1 MSRAGSDIAWAGRRG
16 VSRGGALSRLA
27 RGVLPLLGLV
37 TLVSAATISCATS
50 SSMQDGASGSAGT
63 SAPAGPSLIATAPD
77 SATPSSSAL
86 PSASAARAAEVQ
98 AIRYADLVNDLSEPD
113 TYFFS
118 DNLISNETS
127 YLQTAE
133 ALAARS
139 EPPSVYVGVG
149 PEQNF
154 SYIALTKP
162 SLAFV
167 VDIRRA
173 NMLIHLLYRASFEEA
188 ADRAEFLALLA
199 GRPTPEAGSL
209 AKDAG
214 IDAVF
219 AAATKAPA
227 TEASYQAAHSRLMKR
242 IEGYGVKLS
251 ADDKKTLSKD
261 HATFH
266 KEGLELRFELHST
279 NGRRY
284 PTLRELL
291 ETKSP
296 SGKTGGYLATDE
308 AFRVVQKMQKE
319 GRIVPLVGDFAGDHA
334 LPQLAQYLTRE
345 KLEVGVF
352 YVSNVEQYLLEPKTW
367 AKWLRNVKALPKT
380 SDAVFVRAYLDQGK
394 PHPKAMKGHRTT
406 TVLSKIGDFEASY
419 GNKPTASF
427 FALCT
432 ENTL

>member
-173 NMLIHLLYRASFEEA
+173 NMLIHLLYGRASRRPPIA
-188 ADRAEFLALLA
+188 RSSLRSWR
-199 GRPTPEAGSL
+199 GRPTPGGRLAREGRRHRRGVSL
-209 AKDAG
+209 PRPRRRRPRR
-214 IDAVF
+214 
-219 AAATKAPA
+219 ATKP
-227 TEASYQAAHSRLMKR
+227 R
-242 IEGYGVKLS
+242 
-251 ADDKKTLSKD
+251 
-261 HATFH
+261 
-266 KEGLELRFELHST
+266 
-279 NGRRY
+279 
-284 PTLRELL
+284 
-291 ETKSP
+291 
-296 SGKTGGYLATDE
+296 
-308 AFRVVQKMQKE
+308 
-319 GRIVPLVGDFAGDHA
+319 
-334 LPQLAQYLTRE
+334 TR
-345 KLEVGVF
+345 G
-352 YVSNVEQYLLEPKTW
+352 S
-367 AKWLRNVKALPKT
+367 
-380 SDAVFVRAYLDQGK
+380 
-394 PHPKAMKGHRTT
+394 
-406 TVLSKIGDFEASY
+406 
-419 GNKPTASF
+419 
-427 FALCT
+427 
-432 ENTL
+432 